1 MIFPYF
7 NKLKIKLGTP
17 TPNYNS
23 RPSDQSASNSAYRP
37 STNTIRPEQQP
48 AQIKPTTTNTS
59 RK

>member
-1 MIFPYF
+1 MSLSYF
-7 NKLKIKLGTP
+7 NELKIKIGTP

-23 RPSDQSASNSAYRP
+23 RPNEQSTSNSAYRP
-37 STNTIRPEQQP
+37 STNSIRPEQQP